1 MHSWF
6 PYVVFPEIPFSDA
19 KAAANISYLI
29 QKYDWGKDLCSQS
42 YVPF

>member
-1 MHSWF
+1 MRTRF
-6 PYVVFPEIPFSDA
+6 PYVVFPEIPFSDV

-29 QKYDWGKDLCSQS
+29 QKYDWVKDLRSQS